1 MSSTDRQ
8 NRLLQTEDWK
18 RIYQTFRNAD
28 FQSYDFD
35 NLRRTMINYLR
46 QNYPEDFNDYIESSE
61 YLALIDLIAFLGQNL
76 SFRIDLNARENFL
89 ETAERRESVLRLAR
103 LISYNPRRN
112 QAANG
117 LLKFET
123 IKTTESLLDSTG
135 LNLSGIT
142 IRWNDA
148 SNNNYFEQFT
158 KILNSS
164 LPVNNT
170 VGRPLKIETIANIST
185 EQYRFNAIN
194 TGIPVFGF
202 TKSVDGASTRFEVVS
217 TAIENG
223 SIVEEPPLPG
233 NNPSFLFRDDGQG
246 PGSSNTGFFM
256 HFRQGKLEDGVF
268 SVANPTPNQIIDLD
282 TANINNSDVWL
293 YSVDSNGFETELWT
307 KLEAVTGNNIIFNSL
322 FKNIRNAY
330 AVTTRISDRIS
341 LVFSD
346 GVFGNLPAGN
356 FRAYYRTSANNTVIV
371 NPGDIRNVQI
381 EIPYVSRRNTEETL
395 TIGLSLLSTISNGR
409 PSESN
414 AEIKQNAPATYYT
427 QNRLI
432 TAEDYNIGPLGVS
445 QEVIKTKSVNRISS
459 GISRYLDL
467 KDATGRYSNTNLF
480 ANDGILYKEEFFKRV
495 SFRFE
500 TQSDIEGV
508 ILNKIEPILA
518 SSSTANFYYEKYPK
532 LIVSDLSATWR
543 QQTSSTNR
551 STGKFTD
558 AENTFD
564 YTVGGFTVNTLRLI
578 EPGTLC
584 KFLPPVGEFFLPSG
598 KLTSKQDQLGATSYK
613 WSKVISVSGDGTDEQ
628 SDGAGAIL
636 FNDSIP
642 SGAVLEQ
649 IVPKLSKTLVDDIK
663 LEIIDRVFDFRDFA
677 LRYDYL
683 ERQWLIITAEN
694 INTINN
700 FSLGKAGSDIGQNLD
715 SSWIVYF
722 KTDGE
727 KYTVTYRNLQY
738 VIESKDEIKF
748 LFDGADRIYD
758 PELGRLV
765 KDKIDILSV
774 NRKPDELTAFTRD
787 FEWSIESEYRDSE
800 GSIDNSKLIVEFY
813 DSDDDGIF
821 DDIELFDQIVNE
833 QLNTKEKYI
842 FLKKKIL
849 SGGREIF
856 RYFENNNDTIIV
868 KTNEEEIFKQG
879 NTLSSYKNNQIFYLI
894 EEQIFKFVDKIAN
907 RLFVT
912 TDYDARI
919 GRADLKFRYF
929 HVANSNFRIDP
940 SVSNIIDTYILT
952 RSYDT
957 QYRQFLNGAFDQ
969 EPLPPSSDQLFREYG
984 QQLNSIKSISDEI
997 IYHPIKYKPLFGEK
1011 ANRDLQVTFKI
1022 VKNSGLVIN
1031 NNELK
1036 SDIIESIN
1044 LFFEIE
1050 NWDFGDTFYFQELS
1064 AFVMNRLSPNL
1075 VSVVIVP
1082 KQPDQA
1088 FGSLFEIKSDSDEI
1102 FVNAAQVS
1110 EVEIIDEITAS
1121 KLKANGAVVTSVD
1134 RSISGIQSS
1143 PISNLQPRLPLISG
1157 SSVSTTM
1164 PSSNGGS
1171 TQYVPPSSGVS
1182 PPSSSP
1188 PPSSSSPPPSG
1199 GGISY

>member
-18 RIYQTFRNAD
+18 RVYQTFRNAD

-117 LLKFET
+117 LLKFDSV
-123 IKTTESLLDSTG
+123 KTTESLLDSSG

-142 IRWNDA
+142 IRWNDP
-148 SNNNYFEQFT
+148 SNNNYYEQFV
-158 KILNSS
+158 KILNSA

-170 VGRPLKIETIANIST
+170 IGRPLKIENIANVST

-194 TGIPVFGF
+194 TDVPVFGF
-202 TKSVDGASTRFEVVS
+202 NKTVDGANTRFEVVS

-223 SIVEEPPLPG
+223 SIIEEPPLPG
-233 NNPSFLFRDDGQG
+233 NNPSFLFRDDGAG

-268 SVANPTPNQIIDLD
+268 SIANPTPNQIIEID
-282 TANINNSDVWL
+282 TPNINNTDVWL
-293 YSVDSNGFETELWT
+293 YSIDSNGFETELWT

-322 FKNIRNAY
+322 FKNIRNVY
-330 AVTTRISDRIS
+330 AVTTRISDRIN
-341 LVFSD
+341 LTFSD
-346 GVFGNLPAGN
+346 GIFGNLPAGN
-356 FRAYYRTSANNTVIV
+356 FKAYYRTSANNNVVV
-371 NPGDIRNVQI
+371 NPGNIKNIQI
-381 EIPYVSRRNTEETL
+381 QIPYVSRSNTNETL
-395 TIGLSLLSTISNGR
+395 TIGLSLKTTISNGR

-414 AEIKQNAPATYYT
+414 DEIKQNAPATYYT

-445 QEVIKTKSVNRISS
+445 QDVIKTKSVNRISS

-480 ANDGILYKEEFFKRV
+480 ANDGILYKEEFTKKLNF
-495 SFRFE
+495 SFE

-532 LIVSDLSATWR
+532 LIVLDLNATWR
-543 QQTSSTNR
+543 SQTSFTNR

-564 YTVGGFTVNTLRLI
+564 YAVGGFTVNTLRLI
-578 EPGTLC
+578 EPGALC
-584 KFLPPVGEFFLPSG
+584 KFLPPQGQFFLPDG
-598 KLTSKQDQLGATSYK
+598 KLTNNSSQVGATGYK
-613 WSKVISVSGDGTDEQ
+613 WSKVVSVSGDGTEIQ
-628 SDGAGAIL
+628 FDGSGAIL
-636 FNDSIP
+636 FNDNIP
-642 SGAVLEQ
+642 EGAVLEQ
-649 IVPKLSKTLVDDIK
+649 IVPKLSKILVDDIK
-663 LEIIDRVFDFRDFA
+663 LEIIDRAFDFRDFA
-677 LRYDYL
+677 LRYDFL
-683 ERQWLIITAEN
+683 DRRWLIITAEN
-694 INTINN
+694 INTVND

-715 SSWIVYF
+715 SSWFLYF

-738 VIESKDEIKF
+738 VFESKDEIKF
-748 LFDGADRIYD
+748 LFDGADKIYD

-765 KDKIDILSV
+765 KDQIDVLGV
-774 NRKPDELTAFTRD
+774 NRKPDALESFTRD
-787 FEWSIESEYRDSE
+787 FAWAIKSEYRDAE
-800 GSIDNSKLIVEFY
+800 GYIDNSKLIIEFY
-813 DSDDDGIF
+813 DSDDDGVF

-833 QLNTKEKYI
+833 QENIKQKYI
-842 FLKKKIL
+842 FLKKKTL
-849 SGGREIF
+849 NGGREIF
-856 RYFENNNDTIIV
+856 RYFENNDETIIV
-868 KTNEEEIFKQG
+868 KINEEEIFKDG
-879 NTLSSYKNNQIFYLI
+879 NTISSYDDGQIFYLI
-894 EEQIFKFVDKIAN
+894 EEKIFKFIDKTTN
-907 RLFVT
+907 RSLVT

-919 GRADLKFRYF
+919 GRADLKFRYL
-929 HVANSNFRIDP
+929 HVANLNFRIDP

-952 RSYDT
+952 RSYDV
-957 QYRQFLNGAFDQ
+957 QYRQFLNGVFDE
-969 EPLPPSSDQLFREYG
+969 EPLPPSSDQLFREFG
-984 QQLNSIKSISDEI
+984 QQLNNIKSISDEI
-997 IYHPIKYKPLFGEK
+997 VYHPVKFKPLFGEK
-1011 ANRDLQVTFKI
+1011 ANRDLQVAFKI
-1022 VKNSGLVIN
+1022 VKNPALVIN

-1036 SDIIESIN
+1036 ADVIESVN

-1064 AFVMNRLSPNL
+1064 AFIMNRLSPSL

-1082 KQPDQA
+1082 RQADQA
-1088 FGSLFEIKSDSDEI
+1088 FGSLFEIKSDPDEI

-1110 EVEIIDEITAS
+1110 DVEIIDEITAS
-1121 KLKANGAVVTSVD
+1121 KLQANGAVVTSVE
-1134 RSISGIQSS
+1134 RNSSGIQSS
-1143 PISNLQPRLPLISG
+1143 PLTNRI
-1157 SSVSTTM
+1157 T
-1164 PSSNGGS
+1164 
-1171 TQYVPPSSGVS
+1171 GV
-1182 PPSSSP
+1182 
-1188 PPSSSSPPPSG
+1188 
-1199 GGISY
+1199 

>member
-89 ETAERRESVLRLAR
+89 ETAERRESVLRLAN

-112 QAANG
+112 QAASG

-123 IKTTESLLDSTG
+123 VKTTETMFDSTG

-142 IRWNDA
+142 IRWNDP
-148 SNNNYFEQFT
+148 SNSNYYEQFV
-158 KILNSS
+158 KILNSALS
-164 LPVNNT
+164 VNNKI
-170 VGRPLKIETIANIST
+170 GRPLKIENIANVST
-185 EQYRFNAIN
+185 EQYRFSAIN
-194 TGIPVFGF
+194 TDIPVFGF

-223 SIVEEPPLPG
+223 SIIEEPPLPG
-233 NNPSFLFRDDGQG
+233 NNPSFLYRDDGQG

-256 HFRQGKLEDGVF
+256 HFRQGKMEDGVF
-268 SVANPTPNQIIDLD
+268 SIANPTPNQIIEID
-282 TANINNSDVWL
+282 TTNINNSDVWL

-322 FKNIRNAY
+322 FRNIRNVY
-330 AVTTRISDRIS
+330 AVTTRIGDRIS
-341 LVFSD
+341 LAFSD
-346 GVFGNLPAGN
+346 GIFGNLPAGN
-356 FRAYYRTSANNTVIV
+356 FKVYYRTSANNNITV

-381 EIPYVSRRNTEETL
+381 EIPYVSRSNTAETL
-395 TIGLSLLSTISNGR
+395 TIGLKLKNTVNNGR
-409 PSESN
+409 ASESN
-414 AEIKQNAPATYYT
+414 TEIKQNAPATYYT

-432 TAEDYNIGPLGVS
+432 TGEDYNIGPLGVS
-445 QEVIKTKSVNRISS
+445 QDVIKTKSVNRISS

-480 ANDGILYKEEFFKRV
+480 ANDGIIYKEEFVKKITFN
-495 SFRFE
+495 FE

-508 ILNKIEPILA
+508 ILNKIEPIL
-518 SSSTANFYYEKYPK
+518 SSAGTANFYYEKYPK
-532 LIVSDLSATWR
+532 LIVTDLSATWR
-543 QQTSSTNR
+543 QQTGFTNR

-558 AENTFD
+558 SENSFD

-578 EPGTLC
+578 EPGALC
-584 KFLPPVGEFFLPSG
+584 KFLPPQGKFFLSDG
-598 KLTSKQDQLGATSYK
+598 KITDDINQPGAADYK
-613 WSKVISVSGDGTDEQ
+613 WSKVISVSGDGTEVQ
-628 SDGAGAIL
+628 FEGSGPIL
-636 FNDSIP
+636 FNDNIP
-642 SGAVLEQ
+642 EGSVLEQ
-649 IVPKLSKTLVDDIK
+649 IVPKLSKTLADDIK
-663 LEIIDRVFDFRDFA
+663 LEIIDRAFDFRNFA

-683 ERQWLIITAEN
+683 DRQWKIVTDEN
-694 INTINN
+694 INTINE

-727 KYTVTYRNLQY
+727 KYTVTYRNIQY
-738 VIESKDEIKF
+738 VFESKDEIKF

-765 KDKIDILSV
+765 KDKIDVLSF
-774 NRKPDELTAFTRD
+774 NKKPDSLESFTRD
-787 FEWSIESEYRDSE
+787 FEWAISSEYRDVE
-800 GSIDNSKLIVEFY
+800 GYIDNSKLVVEFY

-821 DDIELFDQIVNE
+821 DDIDLFDQIVNE
-833 QLNTKEKYI
+833 QVNTKQKYI
-842 FLKKKIL
+842 FLKKKTL
-849 SGGREIF
+849 NGGRAIF
-856 RYFENNNDTIIV
+856 KYFENKQDTIIV
-868 KTNEEEIFKQG
+868 KNNEEEIFKDG
-879 NTLSSYKNNQIFYLI
+879 NTISSYNDGQIFYLI
-894 EEQIFKFVDKIAN
+894 DEKIFKFIDKSAN
-907 RLFVT
+907 RLFVS

-919 GRADLKFRYF
+919 GRSDLKFRYL

-952 RSYDT
+952 RGYDAI
-957 QYRQFLNGAFDQ
+957 YRQYLNGAFDE

-984 QQLNSIKSISDEI
+984 QQLNNIKSISDEI
-997 IYHPIKYKPLFGEK
+997 IYHPVKYKPLFGEK
-1011 ANRDLQVTFKI
+1011 ADPDLQVTFKI
-1022 VKNSGLVIN
+1022 VRNPGLVIN

-1036 SDIIESIN
+1036 ADVIESVNI
-1044 LFFEIE
+1044 FFEIE

-1064 AFVMNRLSPNL
+1064 AFIMNRLSPNL

-1082 KQPDQA
+1082 TQSDQS
-1088 FGSLFEIKSDSDEI
+1088 FGSLFEIKSDPDEI
-1102 FVNAAQVS
+1102 FANAARVDD
-1110 EVEIIDEITAS
+1110 VEIIDEITAS
-1121 KLKANGAVVTSVD
+1121 KLKANGAVVTSIE
-1134 RSISGIQSS
+1134 RNNLSISSAPAI
-1143 PISNLQPRLPLISG
+1143 RR
-1157 SSVSTTM
+1157 T
-1164 PSSNGGS
+1164 NG
-1171 TQYVPPSSGVS
+1171 V
-1182 PPSSSP
+1182 
-1188 PPSSSSPPPSG
+1188 
-1199 GGISY
+1199 